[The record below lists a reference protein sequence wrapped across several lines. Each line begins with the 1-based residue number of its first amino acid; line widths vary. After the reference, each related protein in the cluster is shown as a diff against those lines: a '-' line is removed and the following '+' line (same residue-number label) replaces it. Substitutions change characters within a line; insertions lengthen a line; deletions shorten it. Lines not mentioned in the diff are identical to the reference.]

1 MENDVDLIFSRLK
14 DRLADLTARMRRVST
29 NYKFIEQDLT
39 DVNAEVEDVRRDLR
53 TLNQDLGRQDEILLE
68 VNIGLGDQ
76 IRQNGLM
83 VGKQWRLSSSRSG
96 KSFFISDTLTGGYY
110 RFMTTNNVRD
120 VATLPL

>member
-68 VNIGLGDQ
+68 VNIGLGD
-76 IRQNGLM
+76 
-83 VGKQWRLSSSRSG
+83 
-96 KSFFISDTLTGGYY
+96 
-110 RFMTTNNVRD
+110 
-120 VATLPL
+120 